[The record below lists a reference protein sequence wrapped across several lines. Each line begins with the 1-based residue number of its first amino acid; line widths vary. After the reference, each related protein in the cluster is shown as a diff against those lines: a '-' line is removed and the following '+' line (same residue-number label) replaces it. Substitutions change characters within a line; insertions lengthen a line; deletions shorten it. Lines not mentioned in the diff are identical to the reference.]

1 MTLRSRRPH
10 LLHDLQNL
18 APSRRSVAPHP
29 IEIGDQWRNL
39 LGSGRRLRLSDIGEF
54 IEGIMDGRVGAA
66 PAPPAAARPEN
77 PNRPR
82 QVIGRVPMIERCP
95 VNRIGHFGAYY
106 ETALSHGSFLQKPA
120 IGLCREKYWFQA
132 RIGKMPRARKS
143 LPGQPGLTR
152 GWGSG
157 ITFQEK

>member
-39 LGSGRRLRLSDIGEF
+39 LGSGRRLSLSDIGEF

-66 PAPPAAARPEN
+66 PAPPAAAGPEN
-77 PNRPR
+77 PDGPR
-82 QVIGRVPMIERCP
+82 QVIGRVPMIESCP
-95 VNRIGHFGAYY
+95 ITRIGHFGAYH
-106 ETALSHGSFLQKPA
+106 ETALGHG
-120 IGLCREKYWFQA
+120 GLLRKLTIEPSRESMDSRVGSA
-132 RIGKMPRARKS
+132 RD
-143 LPGQPGLTR
+143 
-152 GWGSG
+152 
-157 ITFQEK
+157 